1 MMSNLDQ
8 QLEPSIEHAPED
20 GDPRPGTGGVLL
32 RWVRENWIFGVLV
45 AIVVVF
51 SVASTHF
58 LTQANWINT
67 SDTATEVLLLA
78 VGETFVIVSGGID
91 LSVGAVLG
99 LSGMAGGWVMQHF
112 FSRAGVPTGS
122 PGLVTAIG
130 FAVTIG
136 VGVIAGFVN
145 GVLIAGYDIP
155 PFVVTLGTLGIATG
169 LADLVS
175 NGQELSTIPATIGN
189 IGNDNIGGWLPVPVL
204 IAIACTAIGAIALA
218 RTRFGS
224 ATYAIGDNREAARRA
239 GISDGRHLLKVYT
252 LAGTLA
258 GVASITVMSRLGAAA
273 PTSGSN
279 DELNAIAAV
288 VIGGASLFGGRGT
301 VVGALIGTCIIA
313 VLLTGL
319 IIINVPSFWQTVTV
333 GIVLI
338 AAVYV
343 DRAGAGERGS
353 LRRML
358 R

>member
-1 MMSNLDQ
+1 MMANVDHQLDSTVERDR
-8 QLEPSIEHAPED
+8 EPT
-20 GDPRPGTGGVLL
+20 GRRLGTSGVLL
-32 RWVRENWIFGVLV
+32 RWARQNWIFGVLV
-45 AIVVVF
+45 AIIVIF
-51 SVASTHF
+51 SLASSHF

-67 SDTATEVLLLA
+67 SDTATEVMLLA
-78 VGETFVIVSGGID
+78 VGQTFVIVSGGID

-99 LSGMAGGWVMQHF
+99 LSGMVGGWVMQHF
-112 FSRAGVPTGS
+112 FSHAGIPTGS
-122 PGLVTAIG
+122 PALVTAIG
-130 FAVTIG
+130 FAVTIA
-136 VGVIAGFVN
+136 VGVIAGLVN

-169 LADLVS
+169 LADLIS
-175 NGQELSTIPATIGN
+175 NGQELSTLPVTIGN
-189 IGNDNIGGWLPVPVL
+189 IGNDNIGGWLPIPVL
-204 IAIACTAIGAIALA
+204 IAVACTAVGAIVLA

-224 ATYAIGDNREAARRA
+224 TTYAIGDNREAARRA

-279 DELNAIAAV
+279 DELSAIAAV

-333 GIVLI
+333 GVVLI
-338 AAVYV
+338 VAVYV
-343 DRAGAGERGS
+343 DRAGSGERGG

>member
-1 MMSNLDQ
+1 MADLDQ
-8 QLEPSIEHAPED
+8 QLAPGVERP
-20 GDPRPGTGGVLL
+20 DPDSGRRPGTGHALL
-32 RWVRENWIFGVLV
+32 RYVRENWIFGVLV
-45 AIVVVF
+45 AIVVIF
-51 SVASTHF
+51 SIASSHF
-58 LTQANWINT
+58 LTQSNWINT

-112 FSRAGVPTGS
+112 FSHAGLPTGS
-122 PGLVTAIG
+122 PALVTAIG
-130 FAVTIG
+130 FAVTIA
-136 VGVIAGFVN
+136 VGVIAGLVN

-204 IAIACTAIGAIALA
+204 IALACTVIGAVALA
-218 RTRFGS
+218 RTRFG
-224 ATYAIGDNREAARRA
+224 AVTYAIGDNREAARRA

-258 GVASITVMSRLGAAA
+258 GVASITVMSRLGAAS

-333 GIVLI
+333 GVVLI

-343 DRAGAGERGS
+343 DRAGAGERGG